1 VREDPFGGGVVDL
14 LVLSVLERGES
25 YGYAI
30 TQALA
35 DGGVAALN
43 EATVYA
49 CLRRLHD
56 RGHLASRQVVAENGK
71 ARRYYSLTKQGDAHR
86 RSEEASWRA
95 TSAAVDRILAATG
108 GGT

>member
-1 VREDPFGGGVVDL
+1 VREEPFGGGVVDL
-14 LVLSVLERGES
+14 LVLSVLGPEES

-35 DGGVAALN
+35 EGGVTGLN

-86 RSEEASWRA
+86 RREAEAWRT
-95 TSAAVDRILAATG
+95 TSAAVDRILVATE